1 MATEAAKPV
10 MDRRELFRR
19 LMGRRIDLT
28 TTCKSFERTGGM
40 IKEVFDDFLMFIT
53 TKETAGHAEQTRHW
67 VLFNVIAVIT
77 EVPKVATE
85 EVEIE
90 R

>member
-1 MATEAAKPV
+1 
-10 MDRRELFRR
+10 
-19 LMGRRIDLT
+19 
-28 TTCKSFERTGGM
+28 
-40 IKEVFDDFLMFIT
+40 MFIT
-53 TKETAGHAEQTRHW
+53 TKETAGHIEQTRHW